1 MTTPRRT
8 AFHFDSSICSGCKA
22 CQIACMDRND
32 LATGTLW
39 RRVYE
44 VAGGEWHR
52 DGAAWRPDVFA
63 YYLSLSCNHCE
74 RPICVECCPS
84 GAMAQREDGLVLLDE
99 EICLGCGY
107 CSWACPYGAPQ
118 LRPDTGAMSKC
129 DFCVEELDAG
139 RPPACVAACPVRALN
154 YVDTTRESN
163 LSSPVIEPLP
173 DPELT
178 RPALELELHR
188 DVERAR
194 GREFELDPRPVRGL
208 REWSLVCFTLLSQM
222 AAGLAI
228 WLGAARWWLPRA
240 DESAGLLLVPVLTVA
255 AIGISLLHLRRPHPM
270 LRATANLRS
279 SWLSREILL
288 VCLFFFLGLWALIP
302 AGAVSRDWLLP
313 VCGLLLIGGMARV
326 YMLRTVPVWNRA
338 KTPLTFLVTG
348 LLLGGLLTLALLSRQ
363 EYVTAA
369 WSAWAVVLVVAV
381 LTRGRFFASYRRRG
395 V

>member
-1 MTTPRRT
+1 
-8 AFHFDSSICSGCKA
+8 
-22 CQIACMDRND
+22 MDRND

-52 DGAAWRPDVFA
+52 DGAAWRSDVFA
-63 YYLSLSCNHCE
+63 YHLSLSCNHCE

-129 DFCVEELDAG
+129 DFCALDLDAG
-139 RPPACVAACPVRALN
+139 RSPACVAACPVRALN
-154 YVDTTRESN
+154 YVDTTLESN

-178 RPALELELHR
+178 RPALELEAHR
-188 DVERAR
+188 DADRTHGGKFDLE
-194 GREFELDPRPVRGL
+194 PHPPRGL
-208 REWSLVCFTLLSQM
+208 REWSLVCFSLLIQM

-228 WLGAARWWLPRA
+228 WLGAARWWLPRT
-240 DESAGLLLVPVLTVA
+240 DERAGLLLVPVLTVT
-255 AIGISLLHLRRPHPM
+255 AIGVALLHLRRPHQM
-270 LRATANLRS
+270 LRAITNLRS

-288 VCLFFFLGLWALIP
+288 VCLFFFLGLWALTP

-348 LLLGGLLTLALLSRQ
+348 LLLGGLLTLALLATLSRQ
-363 EYVTAA
+363 EYVTVA
-369 WSAWAVVLVVAV
+369 WSAWAGVFVVAV
-381 LTRGRFFASYRRRG
+381 LTRGRFFASYRRSG